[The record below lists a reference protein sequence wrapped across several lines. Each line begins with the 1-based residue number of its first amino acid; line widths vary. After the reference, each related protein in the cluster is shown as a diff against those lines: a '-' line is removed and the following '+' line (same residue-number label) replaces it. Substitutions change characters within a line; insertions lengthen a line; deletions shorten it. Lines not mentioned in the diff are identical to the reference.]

1 MILTQPIFTPLD
13 RIGWLNTTLRCV
25 LALVGSY
32 ANAVLMGSA
41 IAITLSMPAKDATM
55 SAIMLGFVVQLL
67 AVIWVFYAR
76 TLIGALVGLAI
87 PAAAATG
94 VLHWLGASL

>member
-1 MILTQPIFTPLD
+1 MIATRPLYTPLD
-13 RIGWLNTTLRCV
+13 RIGWLNTTIRCV
-25 LALVGSY
+25 LALLGSY
-32 ANAVLMGSA
+32 ANAVLLGSV

-76 TLIGALVGLAI
+76 TLIGAFVGLAL
-87 PAAAATG
+87 PATAAAV
-94 VLHWLGASL
+94 VLHLLGASL